1 MADGLRQNSD
11 GKPVGV
17 LGTAGHIDHGKTA
30 LVKALT
36 GTDTDRLPEEKDRGI
51 TIELGFTVLELDG
64 LGALSVIDVPGHE
77 GLVRTM
83 VAGATGIDVVLLV
96 VAADEGVMP
105 QTREHVAI
113 CNLLGINRAVVA
125 LTKSDLVDSEMV
137 ELATDEVRD
146 LLADT
151 TMRNAAILAV
161 SAKTDRGI
169 EALRQALSDEVT
181 RPHDQ
186 NSQIGLPR
194 LAVDRAFAMRGFG
207 AVVTGTL
214 NGEAIR
220 NGEAVEIWPTGA
232 TAKIRSLQSHGE
244 TRDEITGGSRCAINL
259 QGIEVS
265 ELARGQVI
273 TQRNTLRP
281 TKCIDTAIEWLA
293 EYAPSEGI
301 TSVEFL
307 AGTAE
312 RRARVAPIG
321 QSSKGPDGKALARIH
336 IEGDPLV
343 LLPGDRFILRGFAR
357 TPLAGATI
365 GGGMV
370 LDAAPPPRRR
380 SDPQLVAEL
389 RRLQDGELSTA
400 LRERVTRS
408 GLSGVDERALGQ
420 ELGRRSAN
428 LHSALEEL
436 ISDQVIIR
444 AGRHLYLARSALLRL
459 ESLLERA
466 LDEFHARE
474 PMRPGMQ
481 RAALLGS
488 LPDNVPGEIAEAT
501 LTSLAARDR
510 VNVEEDHVRRPD
522 HQPLIDPETQQLLD
536 RIIEEARQAG
546 LETANARDWSATLGL
561 TTERFRDLVAH
572 LEREKRL
579 IRAPGDLW
587 FAPAVVDSVRQAVL
601 AHFEKHPTL
610 DTPTYKSLIGTTRRT
625 AVPLMELLDE
635 LQITRRRGEVRVL
648 MKGGS

>member
-1 MADGLRQNSD
+1 MAEGLRQNSD

-30 LVKALT
+30 LVTALT

-51 TIELGFTVLELDG
+51 TIELGFTVLELKG

-83 VAGATGIDVVLLV
+83 VAGATGIDLVLLV

-113 CNLLGINRAVVA
+113 CNLLGIKRAVVA

-146 LLADT
+146 LLSDT
-151 TMRNAAILAV
+151 TMRNAAILPV
-161 SAKTDRGI
+161 SAKTSQGI
-169 EALRQALSDEVT
+169 EALRHALTEEVT
-181 RPHDQ
+181 RPQGQ
-186 NSQIGLPR
+186 NYDVGLPR
-194 LAVDRAFAMRGFG
+194 LAVDRAFSMRGFG

-214 NGEAIR
+214 NGDALR

-232 TAKIRSLQSHGE
+232 TAKIRSLQSHGQA
-244 TRDEITGGSRCAINL
+244 RDEITGGARCAINL

-265 ELARGQVI
+265 ELARGQVV
-273 TQRNTLRP
+273 TQRNTVRP
-281 TKCIDTAIEWLA
+281 TACVDAAVEWLA
-293 EYAPSEGI
+293 GCAPSEGI
-301 TSVEFL
+301 SSVEFL
-307 AGTAE
+307 SGTAE

-321 QSSKGPDGKALARIH
+321 HTRKVPDEKDLARIH
-336 IEGDPLV
+336 IDGEPLV

-357 TPLAGATI
+357 TPLAGATL

-380 SDPQLVAEL
+380 SDPQLVEEL
-389 RRLQDGELSTA
+389 RRLQDGKLSTA

-408 GLSGVDERALGQ
+408 GLSGLDERVLGR
-420 ELGRRSAN
+420 ELGRRSAD
-428 LHSALEEL
+428 LLSSLEEL
-436 ISDQVIIR
+436 IADQVLIR
-444 AGRHLYLARSALLRL
+444 AGRHLYLARAALLKL
-459 ESLLERA
+459 EILLEQA

-488 LPDNVPGEIAEAT
+488 LPDNVPSEIADAT
-501 LTSLAARDR
+501 LTSLAARDG
-510 VNVEEDHVRRPD
+510 VVIEEDHVRRPD

-536 RIIEEARQAG
+536 QIIEEARQAG
-546 LETANARDWSATLGL
+546 LETANVRDWSATLGV

-572 LEREKRL
+572 LEREKQL

-587 FAPAVVDSVRQAVL
+587 FVPAVVDSVKQAVVT
-601 AHFEKHPTL
+601 HFESHPTL

-635 LQITRRRGEVRVL
+635 LQITRRRGEIRVL
-648 MKGGS
+648 MKG

>member
-36 GTDTDRLPEEKDRGI
+36 GTDTDQLPEEKDRGI

-146 LLADT
+146 LLAGT
-151 TMRNAAILAV
+151 TMRNAGILPV
-161 SAKTDRGI
+161 SAKTGQGI
-169 EALRQALSDEVT
+169 EGLRQALTEEVT
-181 RPHDQ
+181 RPHGQ
-186 NSQIGLPR
+186 NPQVGLPR
-194 LAVDRAFAMRGFG
+194 LAVDRAFSMRGFG

-214 NGEAIR
+214 NGDALRI
-220 NGEAVEIWPTGA
+220 GEAVEIWPEGTP
-232 TAKIRSLQSHGE
+232 AKIRSLQSHGE
-244 TRDEITGGSRCAINL
+244 AKDEITGGARCAINL
-259 QGIEVS
+259 QGIDIS
-265 ELARGQVI
+265 ELARGQVV

-281 TKCIDTAIEWLA
+281 TPCIDAVIEWLA
-293 EYAPSEGI
+293 ERAPSEGI

-321 QSSKGPDGKALARIH
+321 HAQKVPGEKDLARIH
-336 IEGDPLV
+336 IDGDPLV

-357 TPLAGATI
+357 TPLAGATL

-380 SDPQLVAEL
+380 SDPQLVEEL
-389 RRLQDGELSTA
+389 RRLQDGKLSTA

-408 GLSGVDERALGQ
+408 GLGGLDEPALGR
-420 ELGRRSAN
+420 ELGRRSADI
-428 LHSALEEL
+428 HSALEDL
-436 ISDQVIIR
+436 IADQVLIR
-444 AGRHLYLARSALLRL
+444 AGRHIYLDRAALFKL
-459 ESLLERA
+459 ETLLERT

-488 LPDNVPGEIAEAT
+488 LPDNVPSEIAEAT
-501 LTSLAARDR
+501 LTSLAARHG
-510 VNVEEDHVRRPD
+510 VEIEDDYVRRPD
-522 HQPLIDPETQQLLD
+522 HQPRIDPETQELLN
-536 RIIEEARQAG
+536 RIIEESRQVG
-546 LETANARDWSATLGL
+546 LETANARDWSATLGV

-572 LEREKRL
+572 LEREKQL

-587 FAPAVVDSVRQAVL
+587 FAPSVVDSVRQAVL
-601 AHFEKHPTL
+601 AHFESHPTL

-635 LQITRRRGEVRVL
+635 LQVTRRRGEVRVL
-648 MKGGS
+648 MKG